1 MIDYVYNF
9 APLVPDIVVLLACG
23 AIFGVLGLLIS
34 KAAYFL
40 WFRHWKT
47 PTSHEDK
54 IADTV
59 HASLLG
65 IIAFFLA
72 LVTTSDFGSFN
83 KADSLVTTEAL
94 QVSRIDRELEGLG
107 ELGVEGR
114 RLLARY
120 VADVVADEWPR
131 LAGRPQ
137 SLSPS
142 AKRDL
147 EQLWREI
154 RAIQKRL
161 GPEMG
166 SVRAD
171 LSSLVASVE
180 EARIGRLSVSISS
193 VPDIF
198 WVMML
203 TFFVAAS
210 ALSGRKVIKAHG
222 MQVNMLYMCAF
233 GLIVGINIIIDN
245 PFDGQTSVK
254 PDRLVQALAIDP
266 PGSAEERKAQ

>member
-1 MIDYVYNF
+1 MLDYLYNIV
-9 APLVPDIVVLLACG
+9 PLVPDVVVLLVCG
-23 AIFGVLGLLIS
+23 AVFGVLGLLIS

-40 WFRHWKT
+40 WFSHWKT

-83 KADSLVTTEAL
+83 KADSLATTEAL

-107 ELGVEGR
+107 ELGLEGR
-114 RLLARY
+114 RVLARY
-120 VADVVADEWPR
+120 VAHVVEDEWPR

-137 SLSPS
+137 SLSPL

-154 RAIQKRL
+154 RAVQKRL

-166 SVRAD
+166 SLRSD

-180 EARIGRLSVSISS
+180 EARIGRLSASISA
-193 VPDIF
+193 VPDVF
-198 WVMML
+198 WIMMM

-210 ALSGRKVIKAHG
+210 ALSGRKVIKGHG
-222 MQVNMLYMCAF
+222 MQINMLYMCAF

-254 PDRLVQALAIDP
+254 PDRIVRALTIDP
-266 PGSAEERKAQ
+266 ALPAADGRAQ

>member
-1 MIDYVYNF
+1 MLDYLYNL
-9 APLVPDIVVLLACG
+9 APLVPDVVVLLFCG
-23 AIFGVLGLLIS
+23 AVFGAFGLLIS
-34 KAAYFL
+34 KASYFF

-83 KADSLVTTEAL
+83 KADGLTTTEAL
-94 QVSRIDRELEGLG
+94 QVSRIDRELDGLG
-107 ELGVEGR
+107 EMGLAGR
-114 RLLARY
+114 RVLARY

-137 SLSPS
+137 SLSPL

-154 RAIQKRL
+154 RAVQKRL
-161 GPEMG
+161 PPEMA
-166 SVRAD
+166 SVRSD
-171 LSSLVASVE
+171 LSKLVASVE
-180 EARIGRLSVSISS
+180 EARLGRLSASISS

-198 WVMML
+198 WIMML

-222 MQVNMLYMCAF
+222 MQINMLYMCAF
-233 GLIVGINIIIDN
+233 GLIVGINVIIDN

-254 PDRLVQALAIDP
+254 PDRLVQALAADAPAPAI
-266 PGSAEERKAQ
+266 ERRAQ